1 MTFTQRKFAIKLN
14 NGFIECCKDC
24 LPLLYSFRLKQLNH

>member
-14 NGFIECCKDC
+14 NGFMAM
-24 LPLLYSFRLKQLNH
+24 LQRLFAVVV